1 MDGPPLLARQIPPL
15 VRVSQATRHKTLWMA
30 LAYERLYPRS
40 GLRAGLISSVPGAKG
55 RRGDDGTPPRE
66 AAAGG

>member
-15 VRVSQATRHKTLWMA
+15 VRVSQATRHKTVWMA

-40 GLRAGLISSVPGAKG
+40 RLGSMKAAGAERG
-55 RRGDDGTPPRE
+55 RQVVDAFTPPRQ
-66 AAAGG
+66 AAGG